1 MLRRFVWHYWY
12 VYTNES
18 IVIDCQF
25 QWSVFSNIQAVE
37 ERRFD
42 PNHVGNSIKALALSV
57 QDTSLF
63 GELPRPRM
71 HQSSHRK
78 W

>member
-1 MLRRFVWHYWY
+1 MCVYIHNNNIFHYHFAL
-12 VYTNES
+12 
-18 IVIDCQF
+18 C
-25 QWSVFSNIQAVE
+25 IQAQT
-37 ERRFD
+37 FD

-57 QDTSLF
+57 QDTSMF

-71 HQSSHRK
+71 KSSSYARK